1 MMTYNEA
8 YAYIETAGMRGSI
21 YGVETEKELL
31 RRLGNP
37 QDKLAVIHIAG
48 TNGKGSIF
56 AFLDSILEDAGYLV
70 GRYISPVIF
79 TYLERFQ
86 IQGTYMTEE
95 AFAAVMEKIIP
106 VCKEME
112 AEGLPAPT
120 AFEIETAAAFLYFFE
135 KKVDVVLLETGLGGK
150 NDATNVIKKPLCTVL
165 ASISRDHM
173 NFLGDTLAEILEEK
187 MGILREQ
194 VPCAAYPMQKQ
205 LEKQWL
211 DKCDEM
217 NIETFAADESK
228 LEIEREDLT
237 GSVFLY
243 KGQRY
248 ALSVPGVYQIY
259 NSITAIEICNI
270 LNDFYKERFALENVN
285 IKRGLKRTLWK
296 GRFQKV
302 GEQPLTYIDGAHN
315 QGGWE
320 SLRENIK
327 TYFSGRQLIYICGV
341 LADKEY
347 KKMVDILA
355 PYAECVITVT
365 PDNPRAL
372 KKEELA
378 ACYLPVVKQVESA
391 ETVLEAKE
399 LAEEYAEKC
408 SAPVILAFGSLSFI
422 GPLINH

>member
-150 NDATNVIKKPLCTVL
+150 NDATNVIK
-165 ASISRDHM
+165 
-173 NFLGDTLAEILEEK
+173 N
-187 MGILREQ
+187 
-194 VPCAAYPMQKQ
+194 
-205 LEKQWL
+205 
-211 DKCDEM
+211 
-217 NIETFAADESK
+217 
-228 LEIEREDLT
+228 
-237 GSVFLY
+237 
-243 KGQRY
+243 
-248 ALSVPGVYQIY
+248 
-259 NSITAIEICNI
+259 
-270 LNDFYKERFALENVN
+270 RFV
-285 IKRGLKRTLWK
+285 R
-296 GRFQKV
+296 
-302 GEQPLTYIDGAHN
+302 
-315 QGGWE
+315 
-320 SLRENIK
+320 
-327 TYFSGRQLIYICGV
+327 
-341 LADKEY
+341 
-347 KKMVDILA
+347 
-355 PYAECVITVT
+355 
-365 PDNPRAL
+365 
-372 KKEELA
+372 
-378 ACYLPVVKQVESA
+378 YLPVSA
-391 ETVLEAKE
+391 AT
-399 LAEEYAEKC
+399 
-408 SAPVILAFGSLSFI
+408 I
-422 GPLINH
+422 